1 MTTSCSRDVLIGMAL
16 ATACD
21 DVGRCSELGEWEMAL
36 ESPLGDPTIDDE
48 KDMSSRNIASDSI
61 V

>member
-1 MTTSCSRDVLIGMAL
+1 MTISCSRDVLIGIAL

-21 DVGRCSELGEWEMAL
+21 DVGKCSELGECEIAL

-48 KDMSSRNIASDSI
+48 KDMSSRNIASESL

>member
-1 MTTSCSRDVLIGMAL
+1 MAL

-21 DVGRCSELGEWEMAL
+21 DVGRCSELGECEMAL

-48 KDMSSRNIASDSI
+48 KDMSSRNIASESL